1 MSLTTAAIIPT
12 RDRPDDLRRCLESL
26 LTQTHLSD
34 QVIVIDD
41 GQIDEAALRGMFA
54 RTPIDFIYHRK
65 LGQPG
70 VARSRNLGVQLAQA
84 DIVFFFDDDVI
95 LEPEY
100 IAETLAVYE
109 TDQAGEIGG
118 VGGVITN
125 AHLSLSVRL
134 YELWRGH
141 PLWGHGRVFPD
152 GFNQGNY
159 EAVRKVQPVEWLASG
174 VCSYRRSVK
183 LEYPFSE
190 GFAGYETIEHC
201 YHMRRKY
208 RLLITPRARLAHMQ
222 SPASRLQPYEFG
234 YRETVN
240 LWCHFARN
248 IPKRPV
254 NRLAFAWML
263 VATILAESFA
273 LLLKPHHLLRILARL
288 RGCLHGIW
296 DCLVH
301 RAYLNPTAAPREDLT

>member
-12 RDRPDDLRRCLESL
+12 YDRPDDLRRCLKSL
-26 LTQTHLSD
+26 VTQTHLPD

-41 GQIDEAALRGMFA
+41 GQTDEAALREMFA
-54 RTPIDFIYHRK
+54 STPIDFIYHRK

-100 IAETLAVYE
+100 IAETLSVYE
-109 TDQAGEIGG
+109 ADQAGEIAG

-159 EAVRKVQPVEWLASG
+159 EAVREVQSVEWLASG
-174 VCSYRRSVK
+174 VSSYRRSVK
-183 LEYPFSE
+183 LKYPFSE

-208 RLLITPRARLAHMQ
+208 RLLITPGARLAHMQ
-222 SPASRLQPYEFG
+222 SPASRLQPYELG
-234 YRETVN
+234 YRDVVD
-240 LWCHFARN
+240 LWCHFVRN
-248 IPKRPV
+248 MPKRPV
-254 NRLAFAWML
+254 NCLAFAWML
-263 VATILAESFA
+263 VATILAQSFA
-273 LLLKPHHLLRILARL
+273 LLLKPYHLPRILARL
-288 RGCLHGIW
+288 GGCVGGIW
-296 DCLVH
+296 DCLVR
-301 RAYLNPTAAPREDLT
+301 RAYLNLGTGNSEGLT